1 MASAATTQVGDQGPT
16 IGRTA
21 ALLAGLPT
29 SVPGY
34 AIDRTYAGAMTAVIP
49 GGAPS
54 LPAWERTPRTGP
66 GAQLG
71 PVRRLTLS
79 LRR

>member
-1 MASAATTQVGDQGPT
+1 MAIAATTQVGDQGPT

-34 AIDRTYAGAMTAVIP
+34 AIDRTYAGAMTAVTSR
-49 GGAPS
+49 GVPS
-54 LPAWERTPRTGP
+54 FPA
-66 GAQLG
+66 
-71 PVRRLTLS
+71 
-79 LRR
+79 